1 MKIWPIFILTV
12 GLLTCIGASIA
23 AQERTSIMKNWD
35 TLRCNPFVMFG
46 SPYLKPDDDPRS
58 ASEFA
63 SDNFRYCAKE
73 LAQTTMALALA
84 PFTALFNQ
92 HLSIGALVSQ
102 ILESIF
108 WLLKKLYEA
117 FLSFIEPFL
126 KKFQAIAYQAGIATK
141 HLQTAFQ
148 RINAIMVS
156 FIFVGLSAF
165 QGMQNFIDTVIN
177 IILIICG
184 IMLAIIIIL
193 FFILFPFI
201 PLIITVLTVI
211 SAVVVG
217 SAASTA
223 ADMKGGF
230 CFAPETPVRLKTG
243 ATKPISELQVGDEL
257 DSAGGTVEGVLMF
270 DGTDTP
276 LYTLNGIRVSGSH
289 LVQDEQGGWR
299 SVASDPRAVPI
310 QERVPLLYC
319 LNTTRRI
326 IPVVG
331 SQGPVQFRDW
341 EEMEEED
348 EEGQRGWDELVRS
361 MLGMDQEAT
370 ESSNHQGTFCLM
382 SPAIRIRRQD
392 GSCVRLEGVRIGD
405 FVEDGKGGFTRVLG
419 LVEGQVQ
426 GSSVARDSIWMSA
439 CIRKSEDKWARV
451 TTLGSGSDTQVG
463 RHLIT
468 ESGMFQ
474 TEQGLVRDFT
484 EVGYDRIQETY
495 PFVADRLS
503 NYSREQKIN
512 NRYIQKKS

>member
-23 AQERTSIMKNWD
+23 AQERTAIMKNWD

-58 ASEFA
+58 AGEFS

-73 LAQTTMALALA
+73 LAQKTMALALA
-84 PFTALFNQ
+84 PFMALFNE
-92 HLSIGALVSQ
+92 HISIGALVSQ
-102 ILESIF
+102 ILEAIF

-165 QGMQNFIDTVIN
+165 QSMQNFIDTVIN
-177 IILIICG
+177 IIIIICG

-211 SAVVVG
+211 SAVVIG
-217 SAASTA
+217 SAASAA

-243 ATKPISELQVGDEL
+243 VTKPISELQVGDEL
-257 DSAGGTVEGVLMF
+257 EGGTVEGVLVF
-270 DGTDTP
+270 DGTAVP
-276 LYTLNGIRVSGSH
+276 LYNLNGIRVSGSH

-299 SVASDPRAVPI
+299 SVASDGRAVPI

-319 LNTTRRI
+319 LNTSQRI
-326 IPVVG
+326 IPVLG
-331 SQGPVQFRDW
+331 STGPVQFRDW
-341 EEMEEED
+341 EEIEEED
-348 EEGQRGWDELVRS
+348 EEGQRGWDTLIRS

-370 ESSNHQGTFCLM
+370 EPREHQDTFCLM
-382 SPAIRIRRQD
+382 SPAIHVRRQD
-392 GSCVRLEGVRIGD
+392 GLCIRLEEVRIGD
-405 FVEDGKGGFTRVLG
+405 LVEDEKGVFTRVLG

-426 GSSVARDSIWMSA
+426 GSSVASNRLWMSA
-439 CIRKSEDKWARV
+439 CIRKSGSKWTRG
-451 TTLGSGSDTQVG
+451 TTLRSGSDTQVG

-468 ESGMFQ
+468 ESGTFQ
-474 TEQGLVRDFT
+474 TELGLFRDFT

-503 NYSREQKIN
+503 AR
-512 NRYIQKKS
+512 NRK